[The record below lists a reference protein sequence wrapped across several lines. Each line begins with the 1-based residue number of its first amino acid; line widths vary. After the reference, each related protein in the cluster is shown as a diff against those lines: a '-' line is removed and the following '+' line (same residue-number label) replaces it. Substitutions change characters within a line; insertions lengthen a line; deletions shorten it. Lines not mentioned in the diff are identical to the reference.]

1 MWNRAGEGPAF
12 LFGISHEQTLINAIK
27 QEGSGVGRLK
37 LEMSGDAK
45 MSLFGS
51 DENPGRTNRIPLSA
65 AKIGLIVAVGA
76 VLIFVLLLGSQLVSN
91 VEKGT
96 YEVKQSWITGQVT
109 AKMTP
114 GWWIKLGSIQPWPK
128 AETFYFT
135 RGQDSR
141 FDTREDHSIIVQF
154 NEGSECNISGTCR
167 VTLPKTEKEAV
178 ALTVEHGYRS
188 WEELMYKLI
197 QPQLRKALILT
208 ANQMSA
214 RESYSDKRTD
224 FIFYTADQLSNGLFA
239 YDEVERDVEDPVTGK
254 KITRLVKVIKRA
266 PDGKPLRD
274 SNPFKPLGIV
284 VDNLEIRAWHYSD
297 KVRAQIEKQQQAYMD
312 IQTAIANAQKAE
324 QDKITAEAEG
334 KAKVAKAKYEQ
345 ETVKAQ
351 EVVKAQKD
359 KEVAELRGQQELAV
373 AKLQAQ
379 AADQKKAAAI
389 LEAEGEAQAKR
400 LKREADNYEALKIQA
415 AVDIHKFWA
424 DVYAKKRVPLISGVE
439 EAKGGSESA
448 GGLAAQKGLVDLLIL
463 KSLGVNLALDGALP
477 QAPEPAKQWGK

>member
-1 MWNRAGEGPAF
+1 M
-12 LFGISHEQTLINAIK
+12 
-27 QEGSGVGRLK
+27 
-37 LEMSGDAK
+37 K

-51 DENPGRTNRIPLSA
+51 DEGAAPRSRITVSK
-65 AKIGLIVAVGA
+65 AKIGL
-76 VLIFVLLLGSQLVSN
+76 LIGVVVILVFVLLLGSQLASN

-96 YEVKQSWITGQVT
+96 YEVKQSWITGQVS

-114 GWWIKLGSIQPWPK
+114 GWWVKLGSIQAWPK

-135 RGQDSR
+135 RGRDSK
-141 FDTREDHSIIVQF
+141 FDSSEDHSIIVQF
-154 NEGSECNISGTCR
+154 NEGSDCNVSGTCR

-188 WEELMYKLI
+188 WEDLMYKLI

-214 RESYSDKRTD
+214 RESYSEKRAD

-239 YDEVERDVEDPVTGK
+239 YDEVEKEVEDPVTGR
-254 KITRLVKVIKRA
+254 KIVRLVKVIKKG

-274 SNPFKPLGIV
+274 SHPFKPLGIV
-284 VDNLEIRAWHYSD
+284 VDNLEVRAWHYSD
-297 KVRAQIEKQQQAYMD
+297 KVRAQIDKQQQAYMD

-324 QDKITAEAEG
+324 QDKLTAEAEG

-389 LEAEGEAQAKR
+389 LEAEGEAKAKR

-415 AVDIHKFWA
+415 AVDIHKSWA
-424 DVYAKKRVPLISGVE
+424 DAYAKKRVPLIMGAE
-439 EAKGGSESA
+439 EAKGA
-448 GGLAAQKGLVDLLIL
+448 ADATGGLASQKGLVDLLIL
-463 KSLGVNLALDGALP
+463 KSLGVNLSLDGA
-477 QAPEPAKQWGK
+477 QGASPEPVKQGGK